1 VLAQV
6 SEDQK
11 QLAAPQIARS
21 SRRTRT
27 RRVVHL
33 LLLFITAVVFVD
45 AVVGD
50 GGVVVRQRRRNEY
63 NQLVSELDRLKAAND
78 LMREQNRRL
87 RDDADALEEAARR
100 DLGLMRRGET
110 VFIIKDH
117 RDHRDHP
124 EHRDHMDPSD
134 RGDDPSPPPP

>member
-1 VLAQV
+1 V
-6 SEDQK
+6 SHDPK
-11 QLAAPQIARS
+11 RPAAPQIVQS

-27 RRVVHL
+27 RRIVHL
-33 LLLFITAVVFVD
+33 LLLFIATVVFID

-50 GGVVVRQRRRNEY
+50 GGMVVRQQRRKEY
-63 NQLVSELDRLKAAND
+63 NQLVNELDRLKSAND

-87 RDDADALEEAARR
+87 RDDPDALEEAARR

-117 RDHRDHP
+117 SDHSDYGDH
-124 EHRDHMDPSD
+124 
-134 RGDDPSPPPP
+134 PSPPRP

>member
-1 VLAQV
+1 V
-6 SEDQK
+6 SQDQ
-11 QLAAPQIARS
+11 QRPATPSITQG

-33 LLLFITAVVFVD
+33 LLLFIAAVVFVD

-50 GGVVVRQRRRNEY
+50 GGVVVRQRRREEY
-63 NQLVSELDRLKAAND
+63 NQLVSELDRLRSAND

-87 RDDADALEEAARR
+87 RDDPSALEEAARR

-110 VFIIKDH
+110 VFIISDH
-117 RDHRDHP
+117 RDDAEHGKHP
-124 EHRDHMDPSD
+124 APQQ
-134 RGDDPSPPPP
+134 P